1 MKWRKNKLNGDTNA
15 ERMIIPEFYKIY
27 SSKWPTLQRYPTSEN
42 LKQKSLIN
50 TKHLKYYLIKLEIR
64 LNCLKLSDLMC
75 PGFQLP
81 GIKEKLRY
89 FK

>member
-27 SSKWPTLQRYPTSEN
+27 SSKWPTLQGSPN

-50 TKHLKYYLIKLEIR
+50 T
-64 LNCLKLSDLMC
+64 
-75 PGFQLP
+75 
-81 GIKEKLRY
+81 
-89 FK
+89 